1 MMAAVGGHTTLDRLL
16 LRRRA
21 CALRLL
27 LADDGVDLHLV
38 RHIGVDERRVMGVV
52 VMWRRGCGVVHPRDD
67 GQLDMRLGLATKLTS
82 QANQTSKGE

>member
-38 RHIGVDERRVMGVV
+38 RHIGADERRVMGCGGDVAAR
-52 VMWRRGCGVVHPRDD
+52 MWCCPP
-67 GQLDMRLGLATKLTS
+67 S
-82 QANQTSKGE
+82 